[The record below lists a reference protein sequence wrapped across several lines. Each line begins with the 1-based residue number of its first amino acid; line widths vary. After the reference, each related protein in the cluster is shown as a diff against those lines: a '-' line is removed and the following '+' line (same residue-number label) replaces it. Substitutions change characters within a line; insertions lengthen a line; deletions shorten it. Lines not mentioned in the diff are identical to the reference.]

1 MFNGTVIAIGTVV
14 SWVCKTQFSQSM
26 YSPDFDAP
34 VLITWFSTIWMENR
48 CFYYTVTNHLYVRTL
63 GIIHAADVAALFSS
77 SNAFVYFLSWSW
89 LKEELSIFK
98 V

>member
-1 MFNGTVIAIGTVV
+1 MSLLTHAGPFCLT
-14 SWVCKTQFSQSM
+14 WV
-26 YSPDFDAP
+26 
-34 VLITWFSTIWMENR
+34 
-48 CFYYTVTNHLYVRTL
+48 VTNHLYVRTL
-63 GIIHAADVAALFSS
+63 GIIHAAVAALFSS

>member
-1 MFNGTVIAIGTVV
+1 MSLLTHAGPFCLT
-14 SWVCKTQFSQSM
+14 WV
-26 YSPDFDAP
+26 
-34 VLITWFSTIWMENR
+34 
-48 CFYYTVTNHLYVRTL
+48 VTNHLYVRTFG

-77 SNAFVYFLSWSW
+77 SNAFIYFLSWSW